1 MAKNIMEHKRYFLI
15 LSVIFGIEFLVI
27 SISPYDRA
35 DWALENVLVV
45 LSAMFIFFT
54 YKKCPL
60 SRLSYSLVFAFMSLH
75 EIGSYYTYSNVPYDA
90 FLTSYFNFSLNEY
103 MGWTRNNFDRLIHLA
118 YGLLLAYPVRDLYC
132 RIAGLKGFWS
142 YLTPLNLIMA
152 TSMLYELI
160 EWGAAEAFGGEL
172 GMAYLG
178 TQGDVWDAHKD
189 MALASL
195 GGFIAMAITLFIHSR
210 IQKDFREQWTL
221 SLTVKNKEY

>member
-1 MAKNIMEHKRYFLI
+1 MAKNTMVHKRYFLI
-15 LSVIFGIEFLVI
+15 LSIIFGIECLVI

-45 LSAMFIFFT
+45 LSAIFIFFT

-60 SRLSYSLVFAFMSLH
+60 SRLSYSLIFVFMSLH

-103 MGWTRNNFDRLIHLA
+103 MGWTRNNFDRLIHFA
-118 YGLLLAYPVRDLYC
+118 YGFLLAYPVRDLYC
-132 RIAGLKGFWS
+132 RIAGVKGFWS

-152 TSMLYELI
+152 TSMLYELV
-160 EWGAAEAFGGEL
+160 EWGAAEVFGGEL

-178 TQGDVWDAHKD
+178 TQGDIWDAHKD
-189 MALASL
+189 MAMASL
-195 GGFIAMAITLFIHSR
+195 GGFIAMVITLVIHSR
-210 IQKDFREQWTL
+210 IQKDFREQWRL
-221 SLTVKNKEY
+221 SLTVKHNRD

>member
-1 MAKNIMEHKRYFLI
+1 MAKNTMVHKRYFLI
-15 LSVIFGIEFLVI
+15 LSIIFGIECLVI

-45 LSAMFIFFT
+45 LSAIFIFFT

-60 SRLSYSLVFAFMSLH
+60 SRLSYSLIFVFMSLH

-103 MGWTRNNFDRLIHLA
+103 MGWTRNNFDRLIHFA
-118 YGLLLAYPVRDLYC
+118 YGFLLAYPVRDLYC
-132 RIAGLKGFWS
+132 RIAGVKGFWS

-152 TSMLYELI
+152 TSMLYELV
-160 EWGAAEAFGGEL
+160 EWGAAEIFGGEL

-178 TQGDVWDAHKD
+178 TQGDIWDAHKD
-189 MALASL
+189 MAMASL
-195 GGFIAMAITLFIHSR
+195 GGFIAMVITLVIHSR
-210 IQKDFREQWTL
+210 IQKDFREQWRL
-221 SLTVKNKEY
+221 SLTVKHNRD

>member
-27 SISPYDRA
+27 SISPHDRA

-45 LSAMFIFFT
+45 LSAIFIFFT

-60 SRLSYSLVFAFMSLH
+60 SRLSYSLIFAFMNLH

-160 EWGAAEAFGGEL
+160 EWGAAETFGGEL

-210 IQKDFREQWTL
+210 IQNDFREQWKL
-221 SLTVKNKEY
+221 SLTVKKY